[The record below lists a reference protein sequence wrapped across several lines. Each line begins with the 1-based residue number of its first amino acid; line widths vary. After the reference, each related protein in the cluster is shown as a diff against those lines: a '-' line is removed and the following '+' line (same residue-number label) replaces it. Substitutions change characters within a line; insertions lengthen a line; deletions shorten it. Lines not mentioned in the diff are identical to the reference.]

1 MENQLVMRRRKIA
14 YLVSWFPAR
23 TETFILRELQQ
34 VERLGGAPVVYALVG
49 AREDAVHPGAE
60 PFIARTRYFKH
71 ASREVLSANLH
82 WLRRSPRRYLGTWAR
97 AIAGNLR
104 SPGFLARALYTLPKA
119 AAVAREVEATGV
131 EHLHAHWATH
141 PALAGWAVH
150 RLTGIPW
157 SFTGHAHDLYV
168 DRTMLR
174 QKLQSAAFAVTISE
188 FNRELLRSWYG
199 PELARKVAIVRCGI
213 DGEQFRPRTGGHPRA
228 GPFTLLC
235 VASLRDYKGHPW
247 LLQALSLLKRRGHA
261 VRLLLVGDGEDR
273 LALCEQVARAGLAP
287 EVSFLGHQP
296 SDRVAELMR
305 ESDAVVLPSIVTS
318 AGKMEGIPVCL
329 MEALACELPVVAT
342 RLSGTPELVKDGE
355 TGLLVPPADAGAL
368 ASAVERLIRDP
379 ALRARLGRAG
389 RQHVL
394 AEFELRANA
403 EKLYEMF
410 MDGSAAPLRRKRG
423 PDVRVGSERV
433 QRPPKQRD
441 ARLGA
446 VPGGGP

>member
-1 MENQLVMRRRKIA
+1 MGNQLVTRRRKIA

-60 PFIARTRYFKH
+60 PFIARTRYLKH

-119 AAVAREVEATGV
+119 AAVARDVEATGV
-131 EHLHAHWATH
+131 EHVHAHWATH

-213 DGEQFRPRTGGHPRA
+213 DGEQFRPRTGDHPRP
-228 GPFTLLC
+228 GPFILLC

-247 LLQALSLLKRRGHA
+247 LIQAMSLLKRRGHA
-261 VRLLLVGDGEDR
+261 VRLQLVGDGEDR
-273 LALCEQVARAGLAP
+273 LALCEQVAKAGLAA

-305 ESDAVVLPSIVTS
+305 ESDAVVLPSVVTS

-342 RLSGTPELVKDGE
+342 RLSGTPELVKHGE

-368 ASAVERLIRDP
+368 AAAIERLIRDP
-379 ALRARLGRAG
+379 ALRTRLGRAG

-423 PDVRVGSERV
+423 PDVRVGGERV
-433 QRPPKQRD
+433 QRPPEQRD

-446 VPGGGP
+446 VPRGGP